1 MNILITSGGTSE
13 KIDQVRSITNHST
26 GQLGKMIAEHCLA
39 EGASVTLLTTAKAV
53 KPDPHQ
59 NLTIKIIEDTE
70 QLLIAMEGLVPAHD
84 VLIHSMAVS
93 DYKPVYM
100 AGFEE
105 VLASLDL
112 AEFLE
117 KSNSESKISSDD
129 DYQVLFLKK
138 NPKIISKV
146 KEWNPNIRLIG
157 FKLLVGVSKEEL
169 LATARASLEK
179 NQAELIVA
187 NDLTEISN
195 GQHHAYLLGADTV
208 TEAFSKE
215 EIAEQLLRYIQKGDS
230 S

>member
-26 GQLGKMIAEHCLA
+26 GQLGKIIAEHCLA
-39 EGASVTLLTTAKAV
+39 NGAIVTLLTTEKAV
-53 KPDPHQ
+53 KPAPHEQ
-59 NLTIKIIEDTE
+59 LTIRMIENTN
-70 QLLIAMEGLVPAHD
+70 QLLLAMRELVPAHD

-93 DYKPVYM
+93 DYKPIYM

-105 VLASLDL
+105 VLASSDMT
-112 AEFLE
+112 EFLD
-117 KSNSESKISSDD
+117 KSNSQSKISSAD

-157 FKLLVGVSKEEL
+157 FKLLVDVSQEEL
-169 LATARASLEK
+169 LTTARSSLIK

-187 NDLTEISN
+187 NDLTEISS
-195 GQHHAYLLGADTV
+195 GLHHAYLVGQNTV

-215 EIAEQLLRYIQKGDS
+215 DIAEKLLDHIQKGGRL
-230 S
+230 

>member
-1 MNILITSGGTSE
+1 M
-13 KIDQVRSITNHST
+13 
-26 GQLGKMIAEHCLA
+26 
-39 EGASVTLLTTAKAV
+39 
-53 KPDPHQ
+53 
-59 NLTIKIIEDTE
+59 
-70 QLLIAMEGLVPAHD
+70 
-84 VLIHSMAVS
+84 
-93 DYKPVYM
+93 YM

-105 VLASLDL
+105 VLASSDL
-112 AEFLE
+112 AEFLG
-117 KSNSESKISSDD
+117 KSNAESKISSDD

-187 NDLTEISN
+187 NDLTEISS

-208 TEAFSKE
+208 IEAFSKE
-215 EIAEQLLRYIQKGDS
+215 EIAEQLLSHIQKGDS

>member
-70 QLLIAMEGLVPAHD
+70 QLLIAMEGLVPAHN

-100 AGFEE
+100 ARFEE
-105 VLASLDL
+105 VLASSDL
-112 AEFLE
+112 TEFLE

-187 NDLTEISN
+187 NDLTEISS
-195 GQHHAYLLGADTV
+195 GQHHAYLLEAESV

-215 EIAEQLLRYIQKGDS
+215 EIAEQLLSHIQKGDS

>member
-13 KIDQVRSITNHST
+13 RIDQVRSITNHST

-53 KPDPHQ
+53 KPDPHE

-70 QLLIAMEGLVPAHD
+70 QLLTAMEGLVPAHD

-105 VLASLDL
+105 VLASSDL

-117 KSNSESKISSDD
+117 KSNSESKISSAD
-129 DYQVLFLKK
+129 DYQVLFLNK
-138 NPKIISKV
+138 NPKIIGKV

-187 NDLTEISN
+187 NDLTEISS
-195 GQHHAYLLGADTV
+195 GQHHAYLLGANTV

-215 EIAEQLLRYIQKGDS
+215 EIAEQLLSHIQKGDS